1 MRIDEPMR
9 DLHLPLSEGA
19 LQLGTSIIMHT
30 FIELNSI
37 GLQFQVPVTLLSLGV
52 TTAYVSTLVS
62 RMMET
67 MTVVI
72 IVMKQATVSY

>member
-1 MRIDEPMR
+1 MRIYEPMR
-9 DLHLPLSEGA
+9 DLQLPLSEDA
-19 LQLGTSIIMHT
+19 LQLGTSIIMHA

-52 TTAYVSTLVS
+52 TTAYVSTIVS
-62 RMMET
+62 GMTET